1 MFTVPHERLQALLSH
16 ARAVRREKLA
26 SYTPTS
32 PATSGLISEFSR
44 VSMPEA
50 QFPGI
55 SLSGSSVSENPTLL
69 GSSVNLALRVEDELT
84 TLHPCCVGGLLSDA
98 DHEVQPSI
106 LSVNGQSRPSSSC
119 MTTSSQTYSPGSRS
133 GVTRPSTRAV

>member
-1 MFTVPHERLQALLSH
+1 
-16 ARAVRREKLA
+16 
-26 SYTPTS
+26 
-32 PATSGLISEFSR
+32 
-44 VSMPEA
+44 MPEA

-84 TLHPCCVGGLLSDA
+84 TLHPCRVGGLLSDA

-106 LSVNGQSRPSSSC
+106 VGKRPVSPLLVLYDDLFADILSRL
-119 MTTSSQTYSPGSRS
+119 
-133 GVTRPSTRAV
+133 